1 VLPASVAVGTKFS
14 MGGDLLNS
22 WTGDE
27 LPSSKHRIAYVIDD
41 DRGVRVAITLLLR
54 SIGAECRAFASADDF
69 LSALVHLAPGCAIID
84 VRMPDKDGVALL
96 GELAERGCDWPA
108 IVMTGHA
115 EVRTAVKAMK
125 LGAIEFLE
133 KPFGD
138 EELLAAL
145 ERGWTALAAAAE
157 TDGRTHDARRRL
169 TGLTTRERCILDGI
183 IGGLSNKEMAIALG
197 LSHRT
202 VEMHRS
208 SLMRRTRARKVA
220 DLISL
225 AATAGYEK
233 AAGPSPLR
241 LHAE

>member
-1 VLPASVAVGTKFS
+1 MS
-14 MGGDLLNS
+14 GDLLNS
-22 WTGDE
+22 VTGDQV
-27 LPSSKHRIAYVIDD
+27 PSSKRRIAYVIDD

-54 SIGAECRAFASADDF
+54 SIGAECRAFAGADDF
-69 LSALVHLAPGCAIID
+69 LSELPHLAAGCTIID

-96 GELAERGCDWPA
+96 AELTENGCVWPA

-115 EVRTAVKAMK
+115 EVPTAVKAVK

-133 KPFGD
+133 KPFRD

-145 ERGWTALAAAAE
+145 GRGWTALMAAAE
-157 TDGRTHDARRRL
+157 MGGRTHDARQRL
-169 TGLTTRERCILDGI
+169 TGLTTRERCVLDGV

-208 SLMRRTRARKVA
+208 SLMRRTRTRKVA

-225 AATAGYEK
+225 AAAAGYSN

-241 LHAE
+241 LHPE